1 MSGSWYGDYR
11 DTFNAV
17 NLKGSRRSLPPVLTL
32 FAAAVLLKALDD
44 PLAVG
49 AGLDDADGLRVLQD
63 LVAARNR
70 SVLAHGEE
78 SVSVAL
84 SEELNNKAV
93 EVLTTYWH
101 LQYPDEDL
109 DRSRAQLAFV
119 RAATQ
124 RS

>member
-1 MSGSWYGDYR
+1 M
-11 DTFNAV
+11 
-17 NLKGSRRSLPPVLTL
+17 KGSRRSLPPVLTL

-49 AGLDDADGLRVLQD
+49 AGLDDPDSLRVLQG

-78 SVSVAL
+78 SVSIAL

-101 LQYPDEDL
+101 LRYPDEDL
-109 DRSRAQLAFV
+109 NRSRAHLAFV